1 MAEADTSSND
11 GSSKNEEADQ
21 RPFSDEEN
29 VLFGPTTRKAWS
41 EWVKKASG
49 KESSDDDN
57 NNAG

>member
-1 MAEADTSSND
+1 LAEADTSSND
-11 GSSKNEEADQ
+11 GSSKNEEIDQ
-21 RPFSDEEN
+21 RAFSDEEN
-29 VLFGPTTRKAWS
+29 VIGPTTRKAWS